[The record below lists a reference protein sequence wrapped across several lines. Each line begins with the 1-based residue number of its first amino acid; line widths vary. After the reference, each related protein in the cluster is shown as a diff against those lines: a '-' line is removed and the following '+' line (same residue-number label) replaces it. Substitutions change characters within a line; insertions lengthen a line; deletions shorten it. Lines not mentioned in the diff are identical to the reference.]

1 VASIKSTAEIR
12 APAEKVWDFV
22 CDLQRIPEWVGNT
35 EEMLSVSEGP
45 TGSGTTY
52 RERSRIVGPWKAPT
66 DWRITT
72 FDAPNR
78 QVHEGTLPM
87 GGSATLDISLEP
99 AGEGS
104 RITIVMEVG
113 YAPLLRPVGVLLD
126 ALFMRRSLRVDFDR
140 NVQSLKEL
148 VEAESAP

>member
-1 VASIKSTAEIR
+1 MASIRSTAEIG
-12 APAEKVWDFV
+12 APAQKVWDFV

-35 EEMLSVSEGP
+35 LEMLSVSEGP

-66 DWRITT
+66 EWRITT
-72 FDAPNR
+72 FDPPQR
-78 QVHEGTLPM
+78 QVHEGSLPM

-104 RITIVMEVG
+104 SITVMMEVG
-113 YAPLLRPVGVLLD
+113 YAPLLRPVGALLD
-126 ALFMRRSLRVDFDR
+126 TLFMQRSLQADFDR
-140 NVQSLKEL
+140 NVQSLKKL
-148 VEAESAP
+148 VEREPAA